1 MLNIDTSSPVLVT
14 GATGYVA
21 SWIIKELLENGVD
34 VHAAVRN
41 PLDTDKNTHLDKI
54 AKNSPGTIKYFKADL
69 LNDGSFAEAMEGCS
83 IVFHTASPF
92 KLNVNDPQK
101 DLIDPAK
108 FGTHNVLS
116 QASKTSSVRR
126 VVLTSSCAAIFSDN
140 KDLEN
145 TPLGIFTEEIWN
157 TSSTVKHN
165 PYSLS
170 KTLAEKE
177 AWNIAKN
184 QNQWDLVTINPTLV
198 MGPGLNPKATSES
211 FNLIRQL
218 GDGTMKAGVPN
229 LGLGIVDVR
238 DVAKAHIAAAFIPDA
253 NGRYII
259 SGHNTSLPEM
269 VKLLLPHFGDKYPLP
284 KKVLPKSL
292 VWLFG
297 PMTNSSL
304 TRKFISKNVNYPWI
318 GDNLKSVRE
327 LGMTYRSLSET
338 MNDFFQ
344 QMIDSSQI

>member
-1 MLNIDTSSPVLVT
+1 MQ
-14 GATGYVA
+14 
-21 SWIIKELLENGVD
+21 
-34 VHAAVRN
+34 
-41 PLDTDKNTHLDKI
+41 
-54 AKNSPGTIKYFKADL
+54 
-69 LNDGSFAEAMEGCS
+69 GCS

-92 KLNVNDPQK
+92 KLDVKNPQK
-101 DLIDPAK
+101 DLIYPAK
-108 FGTHNVLS
+108 LGTNNVLF
-116 QASKTSSVRR
+116 QATKTSSVRR

-140 KDLEN
+140 KDLKK
-145 TPLGIFTEEIWN
+145 TPFGIFTEQVWN
-157 TSSTVKHN
+157 TSSSVKHN

-177 AWNIAKN
+177 AWNIAKF

-198 MGPGLNPKATSES
+198 MGPGLNSKATSES

-238 DVAKAHIAAAFIPDA
+238 DVAKAHIAAAFIPEA

-259 SGHNTSLPEM
+259 SGHNTALPEI
-269 VKLLLPHFGDKYPLP
+269 VKLLLPHFGEKYPLP
-284 KKVLPKSL
+284 KRVLPKSL

-297 PMTNSSL
+297 PMTNPSL

-327 LGMTYRSLSET
+327 LNMTYHSLSET
-338 MNDFFQ
+338 VNDFFQ
-344 QMIDSSQI
+344 QIINTNQI